1 MTKDRGIFTPENIGK
16 KFRNSRYKD
25 LIYTLLYVSP
35 LGWVVSEHK
44 GVENFWCP
52 DYSLYELVP
61 ETVSRYILWSKL
73 PTGVVV
79 TNVCS
84 DLGTAEE
91 LKHGLPEIY
100 EHLGITTTTI
110 ELP

>member
-1 MTKDRGIFTPENIGK
+1 MIEDMGIFIPENIGK
-16 KFRNSRYKD
+16 KFRNSRWKD

-35 LGWVVSEHK
+35 LGWIVGEND
-44 GVENFWCP
+44 GAENFWCP

-61 ETVSRYILWSKL
+61 EKETRYILWSKL
-73 PTGVVV
+73 PSGVVI
-79 TNVCS
+79 TNICR
-84 DLGTAEE
+84 DLARTEE
-91 LKHGLPEIY
+91 VKRTLPDSY